1 MTKPK
6 REDYKND
13 VEFQVAYVAWRRW
26 LNAQRDEDNADDPA

>member
-13 VEFQVAYVAWRRW
+13 VEFAVAYVAWRRW
-26 LNAQRDEDNADDPA
+26 FLMQPTTDEAA

>member
-6 REDYKND
+6 REDYAND

-26 LNAQRDEDNADDPA
+26 VVAQRDEDTRDQE